1 MKQSHKTLLLW
12 VLLILMFLAIWHVLQ
27 PADKSKA
34 AAFSEFVTDVHKG
47 NVEEVKIKDHEYSY
61 RVRTDGKNTV
71 QKEAVGPMADQAL
84 LDSLKPDNK
93 DTPGPK
99 IVFDKE
105 DSSPAWSSTLLALLP
120 TLVIAVMFF
129 LLMRQLQAGG
139 GKAMSFGKAKARMLS
154 DSQNKV
160 TFADVAGADEGRG
173 RRNHRVPQGSEEVP
187 AARWAHPQGRPH
199 DRSAGHRQD
208 APRSRDRRRGRR
220 SVLQHLRLGDRKSVV

>member
-120 TLVIAVMFF
+120 TLVGAQYVSDANLEAMKHRHLWIAYAIIW
-129 LLMRQLQAGG
+129 LLIMALVARTAKRQTEL
-139 GKAMSFGKAKARMLS
+139 KKDLESLSAR
-154 DSQNKV
+154 V
-160 TFADVAGADEGRG
+160 
-173 RRNHRVPQGSEEVP
+173 EEMEKN
-187 AARWAHPQGRPH
+187 
-199 DRSAGHRQD
+199 
-208 APRSRDRRRGRR
+208 RD
-220 SVLQHLRLGDRKSVV
+220 